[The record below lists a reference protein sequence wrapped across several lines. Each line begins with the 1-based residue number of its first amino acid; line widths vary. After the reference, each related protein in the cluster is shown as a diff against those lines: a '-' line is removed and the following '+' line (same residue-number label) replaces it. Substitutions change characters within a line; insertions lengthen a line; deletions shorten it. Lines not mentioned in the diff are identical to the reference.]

1 MTEKLYYQDAYLHE
15 FEAVVTGCETG
26 KTGFLVELDRTAFFP
41 EGGGQSAD
49 TGNIGAARVLD
60 VQEQTGRI
68 LHLTDRALA
77 VGERVSCAIDWEQR
91 RRRMQ
96 NHSGEHVFSGTVH
109 RLYGLNNVGFH
120 MGEDC
125 MAIDFDGELDADA
138 LRRAESEANEAV
150 RENLPIRCYF
160 PAAEELASISYR
172 SKKELEG
179 AVRLVEIEGVDRCAC
194 CAPHVARTGE
204 IGMIKLLTAERH
216 RGGVRLTLLCG
227 LDALDDYR
235 RRQEEAAAVSHL
247 LSVPK
252 ERIAEAVERQL
263 AAQERQKERIASLSL
278 ALCEKMAEAEPETDG
293 NIVLF
298 DSLLDEVALREL
310 VNRLT
315 EKCRVAA
322 VFSEAEGGGWRY
334 IIGSKSVD
342 LRTAAKELNAGVN
355 GRGGGS
361 PTMIRG
367 SAAASREMIRIF
379 MKKFKSLDT
388 ADQNV

>member
-1 MTEKLYYQDAYLHE
+1 MRSRL
-15 FEAVVTGCETG
+15 
-26 KTGFLVELDRTAFFP
+26 
-41 EGGGQSAD
+41 S
-49 TGNIGAARVLD
+49 
-60 VQEQTGRI
+60 
-68 LHLTDRALA
+68 
-77 VGERVSCAIDWEQR
+77 RVSLLLLVLFLLPLSGCATLRTQR
-91 RRRMQ
+91 REVEQLRIIQ
-96 NHSGEHVFSGTVH
+96 TV
-109 RLYGLNNVGFH
+109 
-120 MGEDC
+120 
-125 MAIDFDGELDADA
+125 
-138 LRRAESEANEAV
+138 
-150 RENLPIRCYF
+150 
-160 PAAEELASISYR
+160 
-172 SKKELEG
+172 
-179 AVRLVEIEGVDRCAC
+179 GVDY
-194 CAPHVARTGE
+194 AP
-204 IGMIKLLTAERH
+204 
-216 RGGVRLTLLCG
+216 GGVRLTLLCG